1 MTSIYE
7 PPVSYA
13 IAIAL
18 GAFGIWA
25 GARGARMM
33 SDGLAGASALTLIRG
48 IRCAIVSLVA
58 GFFAVGVVSGRTGFI
73 TFGAIILA
81 EELYETGVLAL
92 FVRLGEPGG
101 APEADHGPAAPSDAA
116 RGAPLDP
123 PGRDQRHEA
132 RRPLADAREIG
143 EEIAEFAHDDLTR
156 CRAA

>member
-1 MTSIYE
+1 MTSLYE

-18 GAFGIWA
+18 GVFGVWA
-25 GARGARMM
+25 GARGARMV

-48 IRCAIVSLVA
+48 IRFAIFALVA

-92 FVRLGEPGG
+92 FVRLGDREAGAVSG
-101 APEADHGPAAPSDAA
+101 APNVRTA
-116 RGAPLDP
+116 
-123 PGRDQRHEA
+123 
-132 RRPLADAREIG
+132 
-143 EEIAEFAHDDLTR
+143 
-156 CRAA
+156 